1 MIRFYFSR
9 LYDVI
14 KVSEKLIETKSASGG

>member
-9 LYDVI
+9 LYGVI